1 MDMRAERDPAYQPQ
15 VRITLE
21 RSPPTITYEDNGR
34 GIAEENAEKVFR
46 PFFSLKE
53 EKRRRGVGLF
63 IAKEAATYHGGSL
76 VLSDHV
82 SPETGRLHRFILELP
97 GDAQL

>member
-1 MDMRAERDPAYQPQ
+1 
-15 VRITLE
+15 
-21 RSPPTITYEDNGR
+21 
-34 GIAEENAEKVFR
+34 VFR
-46 PFFSLKE
+46 PFFSLKD

-63 IAKEAATYHGGSL
+63 IAREAANYHGGSL

-82 SPETGRLHRFILELP
+82 DPDTKRFHRFIFELP